1 MKSAHVTELFVDWQE
16 GRLSGKR
23 QAHVESHLQRCDQC
37 RRSYD
42 EVRLLF
48 DSASQTD
55 LSRLSPDPFL
65 PVRIRAHL
73 DHGQR
78 RDEKRVPRYQWAL
91 TSIGIAAAIWLGIQL
106 GAGLSGDPD
115 AVSDT
120 ELASAYYSAFSQEEP
135 AEEWEQGTPTEGEQ
149 Q

>member
-1 MKSAHVTELFVDWQE
+1 MKSAHVTDLFVDWKE

-37 RRSYD
+37 RRSYN
-42 EVRLLF
+42 EARLLF
-48 DSASQTD
+48 DSTTLQI
-55 LSRLSPDPFL
+55 LPRLSPDPYL
-65 PVRIRAHL
+65 PARIRAL
-73 DHGQR
+73 VEHGHR

-106 GAGLSGDPD
+106 GAGLSEDPD
-115 AVSDT
+115 SVSDT
-120 ELASAYYSAFSQEEP
+120 ELASAYYQAFSQEEP
-135 AEEWEQGTPTEGEQ
+135 AEEWEQAAPTEGEQ

>member
-1 MKSAHVTELFVDWQE
+1 MKTAHVIGLFVDWQE

-37 RRSYD
+37 RRSYNGA
-42 EVRLLF
+42 RLLF
-48 DSASQTD
+48 DSTSLQA
-55 LSRLSPDPFL
+55 LPRLSPDPYL
-65 PVRIRAHL
+65 PARIRAHL
-73 DHGQR
+73 QHRHG

-106 GAGLSGDPD
+106 GAGLSGDSG
-115 AVSDT
+115 AVSDSD
-120 ELASAYYSAFSQEEP
+120 LASAYYSAFSQEEP